1 MASVAGCGI
10 RRPLAPPDALIFRPL
25 LNFIVATAP
34 VSCANA
40 TTSAL
45 VRLNIQ
51 VWPVH
56 LCARLVAQ
64 LGTRSSRQSLAW
76 LLVDG
81 QCMFLDSSCCQ
92 RRHKAQILGRA
103 PELASGCKALAIIL
117 GISASVKGTRPR
129 RM

>member
-1 MASVAGCGI
+1 MNTAPVETNAALVAKVAGCGI
-10 RRPLAPPDALIFRPL
+10 LSLLPPDALIFRPL

-64 LGTRSSRQSLAW
+64 LGTGSSRLS
-76 LLVDG
+76 
-81 QCMFLDSSCCQ
+81 
-92 RRHKAQILGRA
+92 RGRLTV
-103 PELASGCKALAIIL
+103 E
-117 GISASVKGTRPR
+117 R
-129 RM
+129 